1 MKILRKGSILI
12 AVLFSVIISNS
23 AFAWNDKITHKAL
36 TEAAIRQP
44 QLSGWFETFLQNNLG
59 FKEHVE
65 EELPYENKQ
74 MTIRDILKE
83 GSKEED
89 AWPDR
94 KDPKTARSMNH
105 FHSPIDNIGLSQ
117 GEKCILPFV
126 CFQLEGESALAWA
139 RGDSGK
145 NEYSW
150 AEARYH
156 YRLAFESE
164 SAADRDREL
173 AHTFRSLGQIMHL
186 VQDMAVPAHTRN
198 GVA

>member
-1 MKILRKGSILI
+1 MKNLGKGSILI

-105 FHSPIDNIGLSQ
+105 FHSPITNQ
-117 GEKCILPFV
+117 GQSGFPG
-126 CFQLEGESALAWA
+126 GESALAWA
-139 RGDSGK
+139 RGDSGN

-156 YRLAFESE
+156 YRLAFEAE
-164 SAADRDREL
+164 SATDRNREL
-173 AHTFRSLGQIMHL
+173 ADTFRSLGQVMHL